1 MCKMVSLRSALALT
15 LAVAL
20 LAFYAGSYNAPVP
33 AQAQAQAPIVWK
45 VQSAWPPTSIVQ
57 DAAKLLVETID
68 KTSGGRLKIELSPA
82 GAVVPPFEIQ
92 DAVNRG
98 VLDAGHTT
106 PGYIIGKLKAFIP
119 LTHGPLFG
127 MDFIDYYGWYWE
139 GGGHE
144 LLQEAYQQK
153 LKMNVV
159 SFQVH
164 PEGPQAM
171 GWFKKEIR
179 SFNDIKGQRY
189 RIFGIGAETY
199 SKLGIATVTL
209 PGGEIVP
216 ALERGV
222 IEGAEWINCAEDKK
236 IGLHNVAKHYY
247 TPGMHEPVTGGQL
260 FVNSNVWKRL
270 PADVREIIR
279 VASIS
284 AVTQRNMILARETA
298 EACQELIK
306 GGTQMHRTPD
316 DILKNFLDEWEKI
329 QGEYAKK
336 DPFYKKVI
344 DSQKKYAELIVPF
357 RMSWYPP
364 YDFAGKYYWKDKIY
378 LKTQQ

>member
-1 MCKMVSLRSALALT
+1 MRNTRQLLS
-15 LAVAL
+15 AVAAAL
-20 LAFYAGSYNAPVP
+20 LVAAVP
-33 AQAQAQAPIVWK
+33 QAQAQSK
-45 VQSAWPPTSIVQ
+45 FSLKGQSTHPASSN
-57 DAAKLLVETID
+57 LHLVFVKWAEEIE
-68 KTSGGRLKIELSPA
+68 KMSAGRVKIEPLPA
-82 GAVVPPFEIQ
+82 GAVVPAFETF
-92 DAVNRG
+92 DAASRG
-98 VLDAGHTT
+98 VIDVGAGTL
-106 PGYIIGKLKAFIP
+106 GYILGKSLAGIP
-119 LTHGPLFG
+119 LSHGPVFG
-127 MDFIDYYGWYWE
+127 MDGVDYYGWYLD
-139 GGGHE
+139 GGGMK
-144 LLQEAYQQK
+144 LLEEYYTSIVK
-153 LKMNVV
+153 LNLVGFPV
-159 SFQVH
+159 
-164 PEGPQAM
+164 PTDYPQGL
-171 GWFKKEIR
+171 GWFKKPIR
-179 SFNDIKGQRY
+179 SLADLKGMKY

-199 SKLGIATVTL
+199 GRLGVSVVTL

-236 IGLHNVAKHYY
+236 IGLNNVAKHYY

-260 FVNSNVWKRL
+260 FVNTNVWKRL

-329 QGEYAKK
+329 QAEYAKK